1 MQADSQAGAT
11 WLSDFVIREAIPAGN
26 LAGLD
31 RLAGSSL
38 LITGASGLIGTWM
51 LASLPEAPHEK
62 PNAVV
67 AVTRG
72 RPTPCFQALARRK
85 GVRILTGD
93 LADPAFRQSLP
104 EADAV
109 VHAAGYGQPG
119 KFLADPVTT
128 MALNVCATIDL
139 FRKLRPG
146 GRFLYLST
154 SEIYSGLPP
163 GKHSENQTGTTNT
176 DHPRACYIEGKRAGE
191 VLCHA
196 HAAMGVKAHA
206 ARLALAYGPGIR
218 LDDAR
223 VLNVFILRALS
234 GAVSMADRGLA
245 LRTYCY
251 AADAVEILWRILL
264 DGTRVVYNVGGISQ
278 TSIAGLAEAI
288 AGIVGVPVI
297 MPEEDSF
304 LRDAPG
310 EVSLDL
316 SHLEQ
321 DFGKTDFIGLDTG
334 LERTVEW
341 LQALKA
347 SEENKS

>member
-1 MQADSQAGAT
+1 MQADAHVDPTGLA
-11 WLSDFVIREAIPAGN
+11 DCIVREAIPAGN
-26 LAGLD
+26 LAGLA

-51 LASLPEAPHEK
+51 LASLPEEPHER
-62 PNAVV
+62 PREVI

-85 GVRILTGD
+85 EVRIITGD
-93 LADPAFRQSLP
+93 LAEPAFRQSLP
-104 EADAV
+104 EADAI

-119 KFLADPVTT
+119 KFLSDPVAT

-206 ARLALAYGPGIR
+206 ARLALAYGPGVR

-264 DGTRVVYNVGGISQ
+264 DGTRVVYNVGGTSR
-278 TSIAGLAEAI
+278 TSIAGLAGAI
-288 AGIVGVPVI
+288 ADIVGVPVV
-297 MPEEDSF
+297 MPEQDSF
-304 LRDAPG
+304 LLDAPG

-316 SHLEQ
+316 SFLEE
-321 DFGKTDFIGLDTG
+321 DFAKTDFIELRTG
-334 LERTVEW
+334 LECTVAW
-341 LQALKA
+341 LRALKA
-347 SEENKS
+347 LEEKP